1 MPFGPSHRIL
11 RKAGEWTM
19 NGFFKE
25 IQVQGQE
32 NVPEDGPL
40 VVCCT
45 HWNMIVDVSQLD
57 EQ

>member
-32 NVPEDGPL
+32 NVPEEGPL

-45 HWNMIVDVSQLD
+45 HWNMIVDVSA
-57 EQ
+57 